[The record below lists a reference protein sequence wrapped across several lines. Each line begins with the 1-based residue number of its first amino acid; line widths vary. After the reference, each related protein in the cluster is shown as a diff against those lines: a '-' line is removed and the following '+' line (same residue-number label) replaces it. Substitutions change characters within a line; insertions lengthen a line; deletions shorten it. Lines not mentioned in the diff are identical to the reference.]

1 MYSGATLRNFG
12 KNRLLRLLIF
22 ASLSSKTKIVIFLSL
37 LLALIFLAALFVLE
51 NHTRELVVGMHQ
63 QVQNAQ
69 PFSSAQIESLVNKH
83 TQKSAASILFI
94 LVLVVAAMYFSRRL
108 LLISRL
114 NSSID
119 ALAEADR
126 NTEMFR
132 SVVEY
137 SRSLVVIFDQNWAPQ
152 YINSHFTD
160 FTGFSLQ
167 DLKQQPEFA
176 ALLGSKSFLRDSV
189 ADIKRSLLDEGS
201 WRGEYRAYRK
211 DGTSFWVQQIIS
223 ELGKDSSG
231 LRNFSCAGR
240 DVSDVK
246 AQQKEME
253 KLAYYDVLTGISN
266 RGLFKEQLGV
276 TLRRSDRDGNQ
287 SALLYLDLDHFKRIN
302 DTMGHEAGDLLL
314 VEVASRLTGCLRD
327 EDIVGRL
334 GGDEFGVLLSRIG
347 SPQYA
352 SIVANKLLSELSK
365 PISLKG
371 TEVTVSSS
379 IGITVAPHD
388 GNQIDLLMKNADMAM
403 YQAKEKGRN
412 NFRFYTADM
421 NRLLESRMEMEHD
434 LREAVKHQQFS
445 LHYQP
450 QVDLITGEIVGA
462 EALIRWQHPSKGNI
476 GPIDFIPIAEETGLI
491 VPIGK
496 WVLRTAAQQ
505 IKCVQKALKLDL
517 KISVN
522 LSARQLSQGD
532 FVQFLSS
539 VLDEFR
545 LSPELLELEVTES
558 LLMDNIDN
566 VIDQLSEIRSLG
578 VSLAIDDF
586 GTGYSSLSY
595 LKQLPVDILK
605 IDRSFVKDLP
615 NNSDDR
621 EITSLIITL
630 AKKLNRKVIAEG
642 VETKGQIEFLRE
654 NGCDY
659 GQGYYYAKPLPADEF
674 LVALF
679 NWDNKHGEQ

>member
-1 MYSGATLRNFG
+1 
-12 KNRLLRLLIF
+12 
-22 ASLSSKTKIVIFLSL
+22 VIFLSL

-51 NHTRELVVGMHQ
+51 NHTRELVVELHQ
-63 QVQNAQ
+63 QVQSAQ
-69 PFSSAQIESLVNKH
+69 PFTSDQIESLVYEH

-94 LVLVVAAMYFSRRL
+94 LALVVAAMYFSRRL

-152 YINSHFTD
+152 YTNSHFTD
-160 FTGFSLQ
+160 FTGFSLE
-167 DLKQQPEFA
+167 DLQQQPEFG

-189 ADIKRSLLDEGS
+189 ADIKRSLLEEGS

-223 ELGKDSSG
+223 ELGQDSSG
-231 LRNFSCAGR
+231 LRKFSCAGR

-266 RGLFKEQLGV
+266 RGLFKEQLGME
-276 TLRRSDRDGNQ
+276 LRRSERDGNQ

-314 VEVASRLTGCLRD
+314 VEVACRLTGCLRD

-352 SIVANKLLSELSK
+352 SIVANKLLAELAK
-365 PISLKG
+365 PINLKG

-388 GNQIDLLMKNADMAM
+388 GKQIDLLMKNADMAM

-412 NFRFYTADM
+412 NFRFYTSDM
-421 NRLLESRMEMEHD
+421 NRLLESRMELEHD

-462 EALIRWQHPSKGNI
+462 EALIRWKHPSKGNI

-532 FVQFLSS
+532 FVQCLSS

-566 VIDQLSEIRSLG
+566 VIDQLSDIRSLG

-605 IDRSFVKDLP
+605 VDRSFVKDLP

-642 VETKGQIEFLRE
+642 VETKGQIDFLRE

-659 GQGYYYAKPLPADEF
+659 GQGYFYAKPLPADEF

-679 NWDNKHGEQ
+679 NWDNKRGEQ